1 MGSFLTTAR
10 SAARPFDVLLAG
22 VPGDLS
28 FSYLSAMFATS
39 QRGGTLD
46 YTGFHSAPLDRLLSV
61 AGNAPAGSARRE
73 AWVAVQQALDTLAPA
88 TWIFHARG
96 VQGMSRRVE
105 GVRMDLRGELVTLHD
120 WTLRPRGGSAR

>member
-10 SAARPFDVLLAG
+10 ATPKAFDVLLAG

-28 FSYLSAMFATS
+28 FSYLAAMFVSS

-46 YTGFHSAPLDRLLSV
+46 YTSFHSAPLDRLFDT
-61 AGNAPAGSARRE
+61 AGSAPAGPARRD
-73 AWVAVQQALDTLAPA
+73 AWVAVQQALDSLAPA

-120 WTLRPRGGSAR
+120 WTLVPRGTASR